1 MCNSTN
7 AEKRYVL
14 ISKTLRKCLPNF
26 VFFLGTQKI
35 LTYIH
40 TYIYTT
46 YIIYTYIHANILDLA
61 FKVKIQ
67 FNFLCIL

>member
-1 MCNSTN
+1 MSGRN
-7 AEKRYVL
+7 KF
-14 ISKTLRKCLPNF
+14 IH
-26 VFFLGTQKI
+26 
-35 LTYIH
+35 TYIH